1 MLPCSS
7 RCQHRRSH
15 QGPERTGTDTPTTMP
30 LPPDGP
36 RMAETDR
43 LRRRLDD
50 QAVGCVLNHLHES
63 RRNGRLLFPLADLA
77 EETSLNPNT
86 VDGVMRLLER
96 TGPFV
101 VEPVE
106 NGYGET
112 RWTVEGSAYE
122 LDGWTSEAWN
132 APSRLV
138 SER

>member
-1 MLPCSS
+1 
-7 RCQHRRSH
+7 
-15 QGPERTGTDTPTTMP
+15 
-30 LPPDGP
+30 
-36 RMAETDR
+36 MAKTDR

-50 QAVGCVLNHLHES
+50 QSIACALDHLHVS

-77 EETSLNPNT
+77 EETALDPNT
-86 VDGVMRLLER
+86 VEDAMRLLER

-132 APSRLV
+132 VPSRFA